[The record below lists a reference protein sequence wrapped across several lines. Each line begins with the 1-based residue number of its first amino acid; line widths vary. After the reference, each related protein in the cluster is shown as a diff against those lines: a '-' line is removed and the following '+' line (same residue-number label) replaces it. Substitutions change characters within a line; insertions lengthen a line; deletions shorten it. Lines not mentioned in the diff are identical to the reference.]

1 MSGGEP
7 SSIKRPP
14 RCAVGAPVPN
24 GIYGAH
30 VKVRFEDGVYGLILR
45 LILFL
50 RSYSVK
56 VHLPVRLV
64 YPLTQAK
71 TLSDQ
76 GSDPRSGRVFQ

>member
-14 RCAVGAPVPN
+14 RCAVGAPVPS

-45 LILFL
+45 LI
-50 RSYSVK
+50 SI
-56 VHLPVRLV
+56 
-64 YPLTQAK
+64 AK
-71 TLSDQ
+71 K
-76 GSDPRSGRVFQ
+76 GSGFFASGAVQKMATGNF